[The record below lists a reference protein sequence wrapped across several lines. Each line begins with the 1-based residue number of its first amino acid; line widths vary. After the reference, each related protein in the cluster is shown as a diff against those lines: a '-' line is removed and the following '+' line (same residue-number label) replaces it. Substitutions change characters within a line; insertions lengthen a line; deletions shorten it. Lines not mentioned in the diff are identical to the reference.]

1 MTEYDED
8 IFFSLLYV
16 QGNVLDS
23 LKIALHFSSVYVN
36 QICLALLIDVPSQLS
51 EAHEQAHSGP
61 FNPLVYLCA
70 SQNKNHVYYTI
81 TTLSDLHQINA
92 TLAAVREVLHQARS
106 MPKPL
111 KTRLLTT
118 P

>member
-1 MTEYDED
+1 M
-8 IFFSLLYV
+8 
-16 QGNVLDS
+16 
-23 LKIALHFSSVYVN
+23 
-36 QICLALLIDVPSQLS
+36 
-51 EAHEQAHSGP
+51 
-61 FNPLVYLCA
+61 YLCA
-70 SQNKNHVYYTI
+70 SQNKNHVYYTT

-118 P
+118 PETCSALITADLDYKREEGFFFSCLLADHRVLTVKFDFEIFLNHYERVVLKLFLFSWW